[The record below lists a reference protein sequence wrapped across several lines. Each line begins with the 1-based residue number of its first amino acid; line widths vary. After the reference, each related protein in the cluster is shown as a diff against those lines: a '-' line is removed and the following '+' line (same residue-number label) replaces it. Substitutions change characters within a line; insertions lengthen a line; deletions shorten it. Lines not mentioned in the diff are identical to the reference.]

1 MATHSSILAWEI
13 PWTEK
18 PGRLQSLRLHNVAA
32 KQQQS
37 RYKHRSRYSSR
48 SIDAVRTLDLILAHR
63 KLLLLLPLMVMSFQD
78 KRQCCVVERVH
89 VGFGGNDLRHGSV
102 TYRRALVKWPL

>member
-1 MATHSSILAWEI
+1 
-13 PWTEK
+13 
-18 PGRLQSLRLHNVAA
+18 
-32 KQQQS
+32 
-37 RYKHRSRYSSR
+37 
-48 SIDAVRTLDLILAHR
+48 
-63 KLLLLLPLMVMSFQD
+63 MVMSFQD